1 MGLIGDIFSK
11 IRKEIYNHNHPAER
25 PDDIVTVKIFA
36 TVGEAHVAKTWL
48 ADNGI
53 AGYVDES
60 HFITARPSKYA
71 YDVKVLRR
79 DLGVAAELLEGMGRE
94 V

>member
-11 IRKEIYNHNHPAER
+11 IKREIYSHNHPAGH
-25 PDDIVTVKIFA
+25 PDDIVSVKMFA

-60 HFITARPSKYA
+60 HFITARPSRYA

-79 DLGVAAELLEGMGRE
+79 DLRVAAELLEGMGRD